1 MSSPVPTY
9 LRHAVPA
16 IVPTIQSKSEKSP
29 REASEARITAII
41 DLIGNFPKGVHHA
54 KDFTDTLKVNAE
66 LLRKKIFPA
75 ETPKEFRL
83 GNLDKRNLDKSMTSI
98 QNSITSYQKSADDLQ
113 KITDIFTKVL
123 SSDSKQYPKQSDKD
137 KLFLEIETIAEKA
150 FDKKS
155 LIETQLNT
163 LATIQSKPIECDLDA
178 CEVITNSITRDYA
191 ETIISEAKL
200 ANKEATTFSGLLSK
214 AWSNLRL
221 VSLEVSA
228 LQNLFHVTS
237 PIFPE
242 LTEANTATRTI
253 KDQLSPFENILS
265 KTQTNQLFSYPM
277 KATER
282 QEALFAT
289 EESRLK
295 ELEEKLKEIPSKHV
309 TSQQTFAGLSSQILG
324 AFKQINE
331 IGEAL
336 NKENAPAIKE
346 KFDKTATT
354 VQQALFAATKELY
367 LSEQVTEKTIDLL
380 RGFLTS
386 SSTIGL
392 LHLKMLKQYENLRLG
407 VRYSTGWNTDHEIKF
422 ALIQPE
428 VEALKNEYATTT
440 SSLQAFVN
448 QLDVNSG
455 YMEKEVNDILLN
467 INSIAPEEKTAFE
480 SKIQKQ
486 KESFSG
492 QISLIKKDLQ
502 DGLEKIEHL
511 NYELDSY
518 YSRIAISLKANEHL
532 RVKDFREVG
541 YISEARHATTSAI
554 YAAAS
559 WVTSILSTSPKE
571 QPLLAIDK

>member
-1 MSSPVPTY
+1 M
-9 LRHAVPA
+9 
-16 IVPTIQSKSEKSP
+16 
-29 REASEARITAII
+29 
-41 DLIGNFPKGVHHA
+41 
-54 KDFTDTLKVNAE
+54 
-66 LLRKKIFPA
+66 
-75 ETPKEFRL
+75 
-83 GNLDKRNLDKSMTSI
+83 
-98 QNSITSYQKSADDLQ
+98 
-113 KITDIFTKVL
+113 
-123 SSDSKQYPKQSDKD
+123 
-137 KLFLEIETIAEKA
+137 
-150 FDKKS
+150 
-155 LIETQLNT
+155 
-163 LATIQSKPIECDLDA
+163 
-178 CEVITNSITRDYA
+178 
-191 ETIISEAKL
+191 
-200 ANKEATTFSGLLSK
+200 
-214 AWSNLRL
+214 
-221 VSLEVSA
+221 
-228 LQNLFHVTS
+228 
-237 PIFPE
+237 
-242 LTEANTATRTI
+242 
-253 KDQLSPFENILS
+253 
-265 KTQTNQLFSYPM
+265 
-277 KATER
+277 
-282 QEALFAT
+282 
-289 EESRLK
+289 
-295 ELEEKLKEIPSKHV
+295 

-331 IGEAL
+331 IGEEL

-354 VQQALFAATKELY
+354 FQQALFAATKELY